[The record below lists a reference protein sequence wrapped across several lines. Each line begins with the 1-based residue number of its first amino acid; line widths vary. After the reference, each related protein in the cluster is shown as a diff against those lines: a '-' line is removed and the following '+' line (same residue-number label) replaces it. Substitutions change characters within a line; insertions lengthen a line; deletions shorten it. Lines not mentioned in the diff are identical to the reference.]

1 MKTFAKDAN
10 FPPVFSGIQ
19 IHVAQSLVF
28 CVVLCG
34 LLFVLF
40 LYFLLAIV
48 VLFVLLLT
56 IVLFVLL
63 LAIVVLFGHCI
74 VCLSLIYGF

>member
-34 LLFVLF
+34 LLLQQWPKENRGKGQT
-40 LYFLLAIV
+40 
-48 VLFVLLLT
+48 T
-56 IVLFVLL
+56 IHKALHRKLKIEQHESEF
-63 LAIVVLFGHCI
+63 H
-74 VCLSLIYGF
+74 